1 MKPSASV
8 DALLMLGARRS
19 TRLRRRFVRQFH
31 RPAGLFG
38 RVIGRVMA
46 TRSSNV
52 QRNRWAVDQLAVR
65 PTDRVLEIGFGPG
78 IAIEAL
84 VARVTDGAVHGID
97 HSEVMVRMAVRRNAG
112 ALAAGRLRLTRASV
126 ADVDEALAP
135 LDLIL
140 AVNNLGMWPDPP
152 AQLKDLERLLRPGGR
167 IAIGQQPRTPEADA
181 ETARRAGEEVAGLFA
196 EVGLGDIE
204 TRQLD
209 LDPPMVLVVGTRTG

>member
-1 MKPSASV
+1 MKPPASI

-31 RPAGLFG
+31 RPSGLFG
-38 RVIGRVMA
+38 RVVGGVMA

-52 QRNRWAVDQLAVR
+52 RRNRWAVDQLAVR

-84 VARVTDGAVHGID
+84 VARVRDGAVDGID
-97 HSEVMVRMAVRRNAG
+97 HSQVMVRMAARRNAR
-112 ALAAGRLRLTRASV
+112 ALAEGRLRLTQASV
-126 ADVDEALAP
+126 ADVDETLAP

-152 AQLKDLERLLRPGGR
+152 AELKNLESLLGPGGR
-167 IAIGQQPRTPEADA
+167 IAIGQQPRTPGADA
-181 ETARRAGEEVAGLFA
+181 ETARRAGEEVAGLLA
-196 EVGLGDIE
+196 EVGLGRIE
-204 TRQLD
+204 THQLD
-209 LDPPMVLVVGTRTG
+209 LDPPMVLVVGTRAG